1 MDKAFSTSETIPR
14 IHNVGD
20 RSVTSNPCLINGG
33 ACFPE
38 TVHTSEGNSISSGRM
53 EITSGIP
60 PVLHAHSGISPKREL
75 AIQGASGF
83 SNNSRFSFSI
93 GNPADMP
100 TTVMD
105 VSAPSFNSN
114 EAHPQSKVQYSLEVN
129 PTDLPNTKS
138 CCRTELGVS
147 IPELH
152 EMPMHNPV
160 LKIGQSVFSEE
171 AEKTA
176 SLLLEQERLKQMVH
190 DLEQDKSEMAN
201 TLEDMRA
208 QLQSKT
214 LETTQQNLYEFIEQ
228 KDALA
233 VDSDIDSE
241 KASGLLEEKLR
252 TQVQS
257 LNDENHNLLTQLDEH
272 AKNMAMT
279 EQENQLVRN
288 ELAEMK
294 LYHWSR
300 KGDFAIDCYRVF
312 SQATTARI
320 PPSQAGVNSSL
331 GYVENLSDM
340 KLK

>member
-1 MDKAFSTSETIPR
+1 
-14 IHNVGD
+14 
-20 RSVTSNPCLINGG
+20 
-33 ACFPE
+33 
-38 TVHTSEGNSISSGRM
+38 
-53 EITSGIP
+53 
-60 PVLHAHSGISPKREL
+60 
-75 AIQGASGF
+75 
-83 SNNSRFSFSI
+83 
-93 GNPADMP
+93 MP

-114 EAHPQSKVQYSLEVN
+114 EAHPQSEVQYSLEVN

-190 DLEQDKSEMAN
+190 DLEQEKSEMEN

-214 LETTQQNLYEFIEQ
+214 LETTQQNLYESIEQ

-233 VDSDIDSE
+233 VDSDIDLE
-241 KASGLLEEKLR
+241 KASGLLEERLR
-252 TQVQS
+252 LRFPVILS
-257 LNDENHNLLTQLDEH
+257 Y
-272 AKNMAMT
+272 
-279 EQENQLVRN
+279 R
-288 ELAEMK
+288 
-294 LYHWSR
+294 R
-300 KGDFAIDCYRVF
+300 AITVINP
-312 SQATTARI
+312 SKWQRI
-320 PPSQAGVNSSL
+320 VEIPVWNANSS
-331 GYVENLSDM
+331 YSLSTCSIQRS
-340 KLK
+340 L